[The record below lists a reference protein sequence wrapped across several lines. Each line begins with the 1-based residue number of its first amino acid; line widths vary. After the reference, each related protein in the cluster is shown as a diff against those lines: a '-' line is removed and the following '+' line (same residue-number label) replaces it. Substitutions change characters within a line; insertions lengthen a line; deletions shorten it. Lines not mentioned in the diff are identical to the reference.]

1 MEISAGT
8 QEKIDKVLKLPKA
21 ARIGI
26 LAGIGMLICAGYFF
40 GFYQESAKE
49 LERLQGEE
57 ANLQRKLSSVRII
70 AGNLASFEAEIE
82 QLELKLKKALR
93 QLPNE
98 KQLEVLLT
106 DISNLGKTAGVEI
119 RSFQRQQ
126 EIFHDFYAE
135 VPIAIQLEGEYHDIG
150 KFFELLSKLKRIVT
164 MGSLKISVGKESLE
178 ATRLRVDGVAT
189 TFRFIGAADG
199 AAAGA

>member
-1 MEISAGT
+1 MELSAET
-8 QEKIDKVLKLPKA
+8 KEKLDKVLKLPKG

-26 LAGIGMLICAGYFF
+26 LIGIGALLGVGYYFAS
-40 GFYQESAKE
+40 YHADAQKLA
-49 LERLQGEE
+49 RLQGEE
-57 ANLQRKLSSVRII
+57 QNLQRKLSEVRVV
-70 AGNLASFEAEIE
+70 AGNISKLEGEISG
-82 QLELKLKKALR
+82 LEVDLKKALR

-135 VPIAIQLEGEYHDIG
+135 VPISIQIDGQYHDIG
-150 KFFELLSKLKRIVT
+150 KFFELLSQLKRIVN
-164 MGSLKISVGKESLE
+164 MGSLKIGVASESIDG
-178 ATRLRVDGVAT
+178 TRLKVTGTAT
-189 TFRFIGAADG
+189 TFRFVGAGSG
-199 AAAGA
+199 A

>member
-1 MEISAGT
+1 MEISAEM
-8 QEKIDKVLKLPKA
+8 QEKLDKVLKLPKG

-26 LAGIGMLICAGYFF
+26 LIGIGVLLCTGYYF
-40 GFYQESAKE
+40 GSYQTDAQE
-49 LERLQGEE
+49 LTRLRAEE
-57 ANLQRKLSSVRII
+57 AKLQRKLSEVRLI
-70 AGNLASFEAEIE
+70 AGNIVEFEAEIAA
-82 QLELKLKKALR
+82 LEIKLKKALR

-135 VPIAIQLEGEYHDIG
+135 VPIAIQIDGEYHDIG
-150 KFFELLSKLKRIVT
+150 KFFELLSQLKRIVN
-164 MGSLKISVGKESLE
+164 MGSLKIGVESESLDS
-178 ATRLRVDGVAT
+178 TRLKVTGTAT
-189 TFRFIGAADG
+189 TFRFVG
-199 AAAGA
+199 AGAGA

>member
-1 MEISAGT
+1 MEMSAET
-8 QEKIDKVLKLPKA
+8 KEKLDRILKLPKG

-26 LAGIGMLICAGYFF
+26 LVGIGVLLCAGYYF
-40 GFYQESAKE
+40 GSYQEDAQE
-49 LERLQGEE
+49 LARLQAEE
-57 ANLQRKLSSVRII
+57 ANLQRKLSEVRLI
-70 AGNLASFEAEIE
+70 AGNIVQFQAEIGE
-82 QLELKLKKALR
+82 LEIKLKKALR

-135 VPIAIQLEGEYHDIG
+135 VPIAIQIDGEYHDIG
-150 KFFELLSKLKRIVT
+150 KFFELLSQLKRIVN
-164 MGSLKISVGKESLE
+164 MGSLKIAVGKESLDS
-178 ATRLRVDGVAT
+178 TRLKVTGTAT
-189 TFRFIGAADG
+189 TFRFVG
-199 AAAGA
+199 AGAGA